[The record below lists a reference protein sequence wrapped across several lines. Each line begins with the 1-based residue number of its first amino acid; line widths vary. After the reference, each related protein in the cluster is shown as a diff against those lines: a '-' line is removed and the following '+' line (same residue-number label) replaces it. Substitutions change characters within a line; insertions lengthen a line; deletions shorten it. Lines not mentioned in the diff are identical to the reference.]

1 MQSGAAGAVNKHQQR
16 TEATRR
22 KLLKAA
28 RRVFARDGLEAARI
42 EDIAQEAGHTRG
54 AFYANFENKEDLFF
68 ALLEQ
73 QAAEHVAK
81 MQELTERCAGNEER
95 MAALRKY
102 YVGLLS
108 DRQWSLLMLEF
119 KLFALRHGQL
129 RPKLL
134 KTHRRIRSSITTAK
148 LQKLMPGGVVSSAGS
163 MESVRRALE
172 ATLHGLVLEHAYD
185 PAAISEEEVIGFLRR
200 IFDALVRPENDS
212 SAGDH

>member
-1 MQSGAAGAVNKHQQR
+1 MGSAAAGVANKHQQR

-28 RRVFARDGLEAARI
+28 RRIFARDGFEAARI
-42 EDIAQEAGHTRG
+42 EDIAKDSGHTRG
-54 AFYANFENKEDLFF
+54 AFYANFESKEDLFF

-73 QAAEHVAK
+73 QAV
-81 MQELTERCAGNEER
+81 ERIAGIQSLLDRCSTVEER
-95 MAALRKY
+95 VYTLREY

-108 DRQWSLLMLEF
+108 DRQWSMLMLEF

-134 KTHRRIRSSITTAK
+134 RTHRRVRASLNALKFQQLHPSDPT
-148 LQKLMPGGVVSSAGS
+148 VSSA
-163 MESVRRALE
+163 ELEPVRRALE

-185 PAAISEEEVIGFLRR
+185 PTAISEAQVIAFLRR
-200 IFDALVRPENDS
+200 IFDVLVQP
-212 SAGDH
+212 H